1 MDIYLIEK
9 DYDKFKYL
17 IPYFYSSDVKL
28 VNAYLDSFLSKNKVE
43 CVVSPANAFGLM
55 DGGYDYYLTEWYGDQ
70 LQERVQQYIIDN
82 FYGEQPVGTSFIIE
96 TNKDNQYLIHTP
108 TMRTPEEI
116 LDARIIYQCMRTT
129 LIVAKQNNIK
139 SILIPM
145 FGASNGNVKPQVV
158 AKMMYKAYEQINNP
172 PKKIDW
178 NYVSTIEIMP
188 EEDFHQTHTNY

>member
-1 MDIYLIEK
+1 MDIYIIEK

-17 IPYFYSSDVKL
+17 IPYFNSSDVKL
-28 VNAYLDSFLSKNKVE
+28 VNTYLNTFLINNKVE

-70 LQERVQQYIIDN
+70 LQERVQKYIIDN
-82 FYGEQPVGTSFIIE
+82 YYGEQPVGTSFIIE
-96 TNKDNQYLIHTP
+96 ANKDNQYLIHTP

-116 LDARIIYQCMRTT
+116 IDARIIYQCMRTT

-145 FGASNGNVKPQVV
+145 FGASAGNVKPQIV
-158 AKMMYKAYEQINNP
+158 AKMMYKAFEQITHP

-178 NYVSTIEIMP
+178 NYVSTLEMPP
-188 EEDFHQTHTNY
+188 EEDFRQTHKNY